1 MSSYTPAGADAGR
14 AGAAGGYDAYDDE
27 LGSGWV
33 AFAAVLLLVLG
44 TMNFIQGIAAIGNA
58 HFFVHN
64 ASYVFGTLN
73 MWGWIAVG
81 IGTLQV
87 LVGIGLFIRNQ
98 LARWTGVGLLSIGAI
113 VELLMAP
120 AYPLWGLTLFA
131 TNIFAV
137 YALVAHGGHDS

>member
-1 MSSYTPAGADAGR
+1 MSSDTPTGADAGR
-14 AGAAGGYDAYDDE
+14 VGAAGGYDAYDDE

-33 AFAAVLLLVLG
+33 AFAAILLLVLG

-64 ASYVFGTLN
+64 TNYVFGTLN
-73 MWGWIAVG
+73 TWGWIAVVLG
-81 IGTLQV
+81 ALQV
-87 LVGIGLFIRNQ
+87 LVAIGLFARNQ
-98 LARWTGVGLLSIGAI
+98 FARWTGVGLLSIAAI

-137 YALVAHGGHDS
+137 YALVAHGAHDS